1 MALIEE
7 RVNIPEE
14 FNGVFSH
21 FYMAHNKTD
30 ESIARTLMPSF
41 QMLMIFSF
49 GGSIKLNTSGANVIE
64 ITDCMV
70 LGPLKKSI
78 EYTLSPKA
86 EMFVVNFVDDAF
98 YLFFGPLMFL
108 EGNPV
113 DPEKLVDDNCF
124 ENLHGLLKNRNSKER
139 TEVILSFCQPYLKEN
154 DNVFKEYKSEEIE
167 NPIKAVAQ
175 KTNKSERAIQT
186 RYKQYYGFTSKE
198 KIRFERFS
206 KAIEIIQTG
215 AFESWFDVILTC
227 GFYDQSQLIH
237 DFKHFIKLT
246 PSQYLKFQQDICQ
259 VD

>member
-7 RVNIPEE
+7 RVELPEE

-21 FYMAHNKTD
+21 FYVAHNNTD
-30 ESIARTLMPSF
+30 ESITRKLMPSF
-41 QMLMIFSF
+41 QTLMVFSF
-49 GGSIKLNTSGANVIE
+49 GGSIQFNASGANAIE

-98 YLFFGPLMFL
+98 YRFFGPLFFL
-108 EGNPV
+108 KGKPI
-113 DPEKLVDDNCF
+113 DPKKLVHDNCF
-124 ENLHGLLKNRNSKER
+124 ENLHNLLTGKNSKER
-139 TEVILSFCQPYLKEN
+139 TEVILSFCKSYLKEN
-154 DNVFKEYKSEEIE
+154 DNVFKEYKSEGIE
-167 NPIKAVAQ
+167 SPIKAVAQ
-175 KTNKSERAIQT
+175 KTNKSERALQI

-215 AFESWFDVILTC
+215 AFQSWFDVILEC

-246 PSQYLKFQQDICQ
+246 PSQYLKFQQNICQ